1 MNRLYKNY
9 INSRGINETSALG
22 RYAQTADNDIANC
35 YLLQK
40 QEIQNNYQSEQEEQ
54 KRIDEME
61 KSITKKLDDIFQGYS
76 LRKN

>member
-1 MNRLYKNY
+1 MNKIYRNY

-40 QEIQNNYQSEQEEQ
+40 PEIQNKYQYEQEEQ
-54 KRIDEME
+54 KMIDETAE
-61 KSITKKLDDIFQGYS
+61 KIIKKFKQLQKDF
-76 LRKN
+76 L

>member
-40 QEIQNNYQSEQEEQ
+40 QEIQNKYQYEQEEQ
-54 KRIDEME
+54 KMIDETAE
-61 KSITKKLDDIFQGYS
+61 KIIKKFKQLQKDF
-76 LRKN
+76 L

>member
-9 INSRGINETSALG
+9 INSRGINGTSALG

-35 YLLQK
+35 HLLQK

-54 KRIDEME
+54 KQIAKVAE
-61 KSITKKLDDIFQGYS
+61 KIVKKIDDIF
-76 LRKN
+76 RDIK

>member
-1 MNRLYKNY
+1 MNKIYRNY
-9 INSRGINETSALG
+9 IKSKGINETSALG
-22 RYAQTADNDIANC
+22 RYAQTADNDIANG

>member
-40 QEIQNNYQSEQEEQ
+40 QEIQNKYQYEQEEQ
-54 KRIDEME
+54 KMIDETAE
-61 KSITKKLDDIFQGYS
+61 KIIKKFEQLQ
-76 LRKN
+76 KNFL

>member
-1 MNRLYKNY
+1 MNKIYRNY
-9 INSRGINETSALG
+9 IKSRGINGTSALG
-22 RYAQTADNDIANC
+22 RYAQTADNDIINC

-40 QEIQNNYQSEQEEQ
+40 QEIQNNYQNEQEEQ
-54 KRIDEME
+54 KQIDEME

>member
-9 INSRGINETSALG
+9 INSRGINGTSALG

-40 QEIQNNYQSEQEEQ
+40 QEIQNKYQYEQEEQ
-54 KRIDEME
+54 KMIDETAE
-61 KSITKKLDDIFQGYS
+61 KIIKKFKQLQKDF
-76 LRKN
+76 L

>member
-40 QEIQNNYQSEQEEQ
+40 QEIQNKYQYEQEEQ
-54 KRIDEME
+54 KMIDETAE
-61 KSITKKLDDIFQGYS
+61 KIIKKFEQLQKDF
-76 LRKN
+76 L

>member
-1 MNRLYKNY
+1 MNSLYKNY

-40 QEIQNNYQSEQEEQ
+40 QEIQNKYQYEQEEQ
-54 KRIDEME
+54 KMIDETAE
-61 KSITKKLDDIFQGYS
+61 KIIKKFKQLQKDF
-76 LRKN
+76 L

>member
-1 MNRLYKNY
+1 MNRIYRNY
-9 INSRGINETSALG
+9 INSRGINGTSALG
-22 RYAQTADNDIANC
+22 RYAQTADNYIVNC

-40 QEIQNNYQSEQEEQ
+40 QGIQNQYQNEKEQQ
-54 KRIDEME
+54 KQIDEME

>member
-9 INSRGINETSALG
+9 INSRGINGTSSLG

-40 QEIQNNYQSEQEEQ
+40 QEIQNKYQYEQEEQ
-54 KRIDEME
+54 KMIDETAE
-61 KSITKKLDDIFQGYS
+61 KIIKKFEQLQKDF
-76 LRKN
+76 L

>member
-9 INSRGINETSALG
+9 INSRGINGTSALG

-40 QEIQNNYQSEQEEQ
+40 QEIQNKYQYEQEEQ
-54 KRIDEME
+54 KMIDETAE
-61 KSITKKLDDIFQGYS
+61 KIIKKFEQLQ
-76 LRKN
+76 KNFL

>member
-40 QEIQNNYQSEQEEQ
+40 QEIQNNYQSEQEL
-54 KRIDEME
+54 E
-61 KSITKKLDDIFQGYS
+61 KYITKILDDIFQGI
-76 LRKN
+76 

>member
-40 QEIQNNYQSEQEEQ
+40 QEIQNKYQYEQEKQ
-54 KRIDEME
+54 KMIDETAE
-61 KSITKKLDDIFQGYS
+61 KIIKKFEQLQKDF
-76 LRKN
+76 L

>member
-40 QEIQNNYQSEQEEQ
+40 QEIQNKYQYEQEEQ
-54 KRIDEME
+54 KMIDETAE
-61 KSITKKLDDIFQGYS
+61 NIIKKFEQIQKDFL
-76 LRKN
+76 